1 MGKLEAKNI
10 EKYFKHDGKQL
21 KTLDGINLNVND
33 GEFVCIVGTSG
44 CGKSTFLRTIAGL
57 EIPDSGEI
65 LLDGQPLS
73 DTGPDRIMV
82 FQEGAL
88 FPWLNVQ
95 DNVEYGLKVAG
106 IPKEKRN
113 EISHRYLDMMQLT
126 QFATSY
132 TYQLSTGM
140 KQRVAIA
147 RALVMEPDVLLMD
160 EPFAALD
167 PQTRDLLL
175 VEMQLIWQKTKKTII
190 FVTHNVAEAVVLG
203 TDVIVFSH
211 RPAKIKKEIP
221 IPLDHPRYI
230 DSKLILPYQKK
241 ILAELRTTPII
252 ESRRKKPNITKELPK
267 KSLEELDQSVQELVR
282 ELQDP
287 DVKRNTGKSR
297 TQLNKELTKALEDSA
312 RLHKEYER

>member
-57 EIPDSGEI
+57 ETPDSGKI

-88 FPWLNVQ
+88 FPWLNVR

-147 RALVMEPDVLLMD
+147 RALVMDPDVLLMD

-167 PQTRDLLL
+167 AQTRDLLL
-175 VEMQLIWQKTKKTII
+175 VEMQLIWEKTKKTIL
-190 FVTHNVAEAVVLG
+190 FVTHNVAEAAVLG
-203 TDVIVFSH
+203 TKVAIFSN
-211 RPAKIKKEIP
+211 RPSTIKKE
-221 IPLDHPRYI
+221 LTNDFPRPRTVE
-230 DSKLILPYQKK
+230 DESLTKFQQDIL
-241 ILAELRTTPII
+241 LELRPEVKKTI
-252 ESRRKKPNITKELPK
+252 E
-267 KSLEELDQSVQELVR
+267 
-282 ELQDP
+282 
-287 DVKRNTGKSR
+287 
-297 TQLNKELTKALEDSA
+297 
-312 RLHKEYER
+312 